1 MPVVGV
7 WMEYISNSVRLA
19 KGMAWDGLDGEVG
32 GAAIGGLRMIHEMG
46 VLQRDVK
53 WRNILVQDMVVAG
66 QDDGEEDEGNGVD
79 GASAG
84 ADPDT
89 DGTHYESAHRNEG
102 TRRKKR
108 VVWIDFSNAMTKEEV
123 EAAGRNWDEEIRMED
138 AALVRMMGGD
148 PGTVAV

>member
-19 KGMAWDGLDGEVG
+19 KGMAWDGLDGDVG
-32 GAAIGGLRMIHEMG
+32 GAARGGLRMIHEMG

-53 WRNILVQDMVVAG
+53 WRNVLVQDMIVTG
-66 QDDGEEDEGNGVD
+66 QNNGKEDEGNRVD

-84 ADPDT
+84 AGPDT
-89 DGTHYESAHRNEG
+89 MGTHDESANRNEE

-108 VVWIDFSNAMTKEEV
+108 VVWIDFSNAMTKEIV
-123 EAAGRNWDEEIRMED
+123 EAAGQNWDEEVQRED

-148 PGTVAV
+148 PATVGG